1 MTRMQL
7 PRTWR
12 SIDVTF
18 LTVPLL
24 EMALKSSGHIEA
36 LEAEGADEPLLG
48 RVPVLVCSCR
58 GIRHRL
64 CLLGDV
70 LQEIHLLSWKSAASH
85 PWVWWG
91 SAPLSFPLSPQ
102 NDRRGREY
110 GELGRQ
116 VGFGSAGQQSAANT
130 EQPQQVEKTHD
141 IGIRKTLTA
150 DQSFFS
156 MKNKMCI
163 LPQLLEQQ
171 DISGKGFFNQ
181 LPVDKM

>member
-1 MTRMQL
+1 MITKMQS
-7 PRTWR
+7 PGTWR

-24 EMALKSSGHIEA
+24 EMALKCSRHVEA

-70 LQEIHLLSWKSAASH
+70 LQEIHLLLWKSAASH

-102 NDRRGREY
+102 TDSRRGSSGSR
-110 GELGRQ
+110 RQ
-116 VGFGSAGQQSAANT
+116 VGFGSAGLTSSSQCRATAA
-130 EQPQQVEKTHD
+130 
-141 IGIRKTLTA
+141 GG
-150 DQSFFS
+150 
-156 MKNKMCI
+156 KN
-163 LPQLLEQQ
+163 LRPSE
-171 DISGKGFFNQ
+171 SGNI
-181 LPVDKM
+181 